1 MKFQRMR
8 DFVMGAVTASLVL
21 GVTPAAFAKV
31 ASMNIPV
38 QYNNIKVLV
47 DGEELRTEKEPF
59 IYDGTTYLPMRA
71 VAEAVGKEVSWD
83 SATKTA
89 VLSGGAAELPP
100 EDKEPDEPENKEE
113 TQQPSRWIRVT
124 SKTSA
129 KGGSVEVKC
138 TDIRENLE
146 DGRLELDLVFD
157 NTGYGNYDVWISR
170 CLINGKRMATE
181 DNAFAHAYSNR
192 KTRETLE
199 IRLSDLDAAEINS
212 IHDIEITFTGRTI
225 DGGEAFGTDTMRIQ
239 FKS

>member
-59 IYDGTTYLPMRA
+59 LYDGTTYLPLRA

-100 EDKEPDEPENKEE
+100 EDKEPDEPESKEE
-113 TQQPSRWIRVT
+113 TQPGRWIRVT
-124 SKTSA
+124 NKMSA
-129 KGGSVEVKC
+129 VGGSVEIKC
-138 TDIRENLE
+138 VDIRENL
-146 DGRLELDLVFD
+146 DDNMLELDFKFD
-157 NTGYGNYDVWISR
+157 NTGDDNYHVWIDE
-170 CLINGKRMATE
+170 CHINGKRMPVEYEIFA
-181 DNAFAHAYSNR
+181 NAYNNR
-192 KTRETLE
+192 KTEETLK
-199 IRLSDLDAAEINS
+199 IKLSELDAADINKLHEIS
-212 IHDIEITFTGRTI
+212 MTFHGYNV
-225 DGGEAFGTDTMRIQ
+225 DGGKGFDTNALRVQ

>member
-59 IYDGTTYLPMRA
+59 LYDGTTYLPLRA

-89 VLSGGAAELPP
+89 AISTG
-100 EDKEPDEPENKEE
+100 KE
-113 TQQPSRWIRVT
+113 
-124 SKTSA
+124 
-129 KGGSVEVKC
+129 C
-138 TDIRENLE
+138 
-146 DGRLELDLVFD
+146 RLNMKYLQMP
-157 NTGYGNYDVWISR
+157 TT
-170 CLINGKRMATE
+170 TE
-181 DNAFAHAYSNR
+181 R
-192 KTRETLE
+192 QK
-199 IRLSDLDAAEINS
+199 
-212 IHDIEITFTGRTI
+212 
-225 DGGEAFGTDTMRIQ
+225 
-239 FKS
+239 KP